1 MRWEHSIMKDAAYV
15 FRRISTLMA
24 VVVLTLT
31 LMAAVTGTLLSFN
44 YEPAAGAAF
53 TSLAQITTD
62 ANFGWLIRKLHDL
75 AGNGLIGVALVQ
87 IVVMFIGERFRPSWL
102 TAWVSG
108 IFLALVAIGLS
119 WTAIILDWSQIG
131 FWRLKVELGII
142 ESIPFVG
149 TQIRDVLTGGG
160 GVSTPT
166 VLHMYMLHSYILP
179 LVAVG
184 LAIAHLGG
192 LLVQEREMQRA
203 IALLPG
209 LTTTSEL
216 GSGVTPG
223 FTPENATARR
233 PDSDNPG
240 AEMTA

>member
-1 MRWEHSIMKDAAYV
+1 MRSTVKDAAYV

-31 LMAAVTGTLLSFN
+31 LMAAVTGVLLSFH

-53 TSLAQITTD
+53 TSLEKITAD
-62 ANFGWLIRKLHDL
+62 VNFGWLIRKLHDL
-75 AGNGLIGVALVQ
+75 AGNLLIGAALVQ
-87 IVVMFIGERFRPSWL
+87 IVVMFIGERFRASWL

-131 FWRLKVELGII
+131 FWRFKVELGII
-142 ESIPFVG
+142 ESIPLVG
-149 TQIRDVLTGGG
+149 AQIRDIVTGGG
-160 GVSTPT
+160 AIATPT
-166 VLHMYMLHSYILP
+166 VLHMYMLHSYVLP

-192 LLVQEREMQRA
+192 LLVQEWEMQRA
-203 IALLPG
+203 IAQMPIPVATPDPAIHAVPNFAAENSPALHPDPDN
-209 LTTTSEL
+209 
-216 GSGVTPG
+216 SGAG
-223 FTPENATARR
+223 
-233 PDSDNPG
+233 
-240 AEMTA
+240 MTV